1 MTKGKNTTI
10 KPIRKNTPK
19 RKSAPVKKRKTKRT
33 IKTRLFRFIFFCL
46 LIVGSLFG
54 LFLASIYYGAW
65 GKLPDYYTLKNIQ
78 NANAS
83 EVYSEDGKI
92 LGRIYAENRTNIDF
106 SAIPINVINAL
117 VATEDSRFYSH
128 EGIDEISLVRVLVKT
143 LILGNK
149 NSGGGSTLSQQ
160 LSKNLY
166 PRRNFGKLSMPVN
179 KIKEAI
185 TASRLE
191 KIYSKKKILQLYLNT
206 VPFGEQVF
214 GIESASRQYF
224 SKPAYQLKLDESAV
238 LIGMLKAPSYYNPR
252 RFPER
257 SKQRRNV
264 VIGQMTKNNFIS
276 ENKAEQL
283 KRLPLKINYQR
294 QSTHTGLAPYLRER
308 IRLEADNILKK
319 YTKADGSYYDIY
331 RDGLRIISTV
341 DYSMQKYAEDAVKS
355 HMNKLQNLFNQHWS
369 KKNPWD
375 KNKAILTS
383 AIERSPY
390 YKSLT
395 KKGKKK
401 KEIDALL
408 KKKRDMK
415 IFTWKGEKDVKMSPL
430 DSIKHYIKL
439 LNTGFVAMESNTG
452 KIKAWVGG
460 IDFKHFQYDH
470 VTGRRQVGSI
480 FKPIVYA
487 AALEANMSPFEYYP
501 NERKVYPEYQDW
513 SPRNAD
519 DNYEGSYSMEGAL
532 AESVNTIAV
541 DLIIET
547 GIESTIELAEEMGI
561 ASPLPNVPS
570 LALGTAN
577 ISLLEMV
584 QVYANLANRGKNVD
598 PYYISRIETNK
609 GEIIV
614 DLNTMGVEYETS
626 LSSENADI
634 INHML
639 TAVVDN
645 GTAKSL
651 RTVYGLKGEFA
662 GKTGTTQSQADGW
675 YIGYN
680 QNLVA
685 GAWVG
690 AADMRVHF
698 RTLSLGQGASMA
710 LPIYGK
716 FMHQLNNNSKYNSY
730 CSAPFFKPD
739 NTSLAK
745 LDIPHYMPPR
755 AGFFERLL
763 GLDNKK
769 NDKDK
774 LEKRRA
780 KRKKNRKSIYDKIKS
795 IFGKKNKDK

>member
-1 MTKGKNTTI
+1 M
-10 KPIRKNTPK
+10 
-19 RKSAPVKKRKTKRT
+19 
-33 IKTRLFRFIFFCL
+33 
-46 LIVGSLFG
+46 FG

-65 GKLPDYYTLKNIQ
+65 GKLPDYHTLKTIQ
-78 NANAS
+78 NADAS
-83 EVYSEDGKI
+83 EVYSDDGKI

-149 NSGGGSTLSQQ
+149 SSGGGSTLSQQ
-160 LSKNLY
+160 LAKNLY
-166 PRRNFGKLSMPVN
+166 PRRDFGSFSMPVN

-206 VPFGEQVF
+206 VPFGEQVY

-264 VIGQMTKNNFIS
+264 VIGQMAKNNFIS
-276 ENKAEQL
+276 ANQAEQL
-283 KRLPLKINYQR
+283 KQKPLVIKYQK
-294 QSTHTGLAPYLRER
+294 QSTHSGLAPYLRER
-308 IRLEADNILKK
+308 IRVEADNILKK

-331 RDGLRIISTV
+331 RDGLKIVSTV
-341 DYSMQKYAEDAVKS
+341 DYNMQKYAEDAVKS
-355 HMNKLQNLFNQHWS
+355 HMKNLQDLFYKHWG
-369 KKNPWD
+369 KQNPWD
-375 KNKAILTS
+375 NNQVILTS

-390 YKSLT
+390 YKSLI
-395 KKGKKK
+395 KEGKKK
-401 KEIDALL
+401 KEIDAIL

-415 IFTWKGEKDVKMSPL
+415 IFTWNGEKEVKMSAL

-460 IDFKHFQYDH
+460 IDYKHFQYDR

-501 NERKVYPEYQDW
+501 NERKTYSEYQDW

-519 DNYEGSYSMEGAL
+519 NNYEGSYSMEGAL
-532 AESVNTIAV
+532 AESINTIAV
-541 DLIIET
+541 DFIMET
-547 GIESTIELAEEMGI
+547 GIQETIELAEELGI
-561 ASPLPNVPS
+561 TSPLPKVPS

-577 ISLLEMV
+577 ISLLEMI
-584 QVYANLANRGKNVD
+584 QVYASFANRGKKVE
-598 PYYISRIETNK
+598 PYYISRIENNK
-609 GEIIV
+609 GEVIV
-614 DLNTMGVEYETS
+614 DLNPLDTDTEPN
-626 LSSENADI
+626 LSPENADI

-639 TAVVDN
+639 TAVVDS

-651 RTVYGLKGEFA
+651 RSVYGLKGEFA

-690 AADMRVHF
+690 AEDMRVHF
-698 RTLSLGQGASMA
+698 RSLSLGQGASMA

-716 FMHQLNNNSKYNSY
+716 FMYQLNNNSKYNNY
-730 CSAPFFKPD
+730 CTAPFFKPD
-739 NTSLAK
+739 NEILAK

-763 GLDNKK
+763 GLDNNKDDKIKIKEQRNRKK
-769 NDKDK
+769 KDK
-774 LEKRRA
+774 
-780 KRKKNRKSIYDKIKS
+780 KSIYDKIRS
-795 IFGKKNKDK
+795 IFRKKD